1 MIMNIPYGIFIR
13 SQHREYSLVITQRE
27 MLLQIRYDLAEL
39 CFYSKNRTPHVHVFQ
54 LKYVGHIAL

>member
-1 MIMNIPYGIFIR
+1 
-13 SQHREYSLVITQRE
+13 